1 MAALSKIFAVV
12 TTYPYQVVRARLQDQ
27 HNTYSGVLDVVRRT
41 WRYDSDLGSHLC
53 NTENIE
59 IGDQIRKTFGGT
71 RFFLNF
77 LLYIFFQTSVLSVN
91 RARVKKER
99 KR

>member
-27 HNTYSGVLDVVRRT
+27 HNIYSGVLDVVRRT

-53 NTENIE
+53 NTETIE
-59 IGDQIRKTFGGT
+59 ISDQIRKTFGGI
-71 RFFLNF
+71 RFSFFSFLFLNVC
-77 LLYIFFQTSVLSVN
+77 SLS
-91 RARVKKER
+91 ESCSG
-99 KR
+99 